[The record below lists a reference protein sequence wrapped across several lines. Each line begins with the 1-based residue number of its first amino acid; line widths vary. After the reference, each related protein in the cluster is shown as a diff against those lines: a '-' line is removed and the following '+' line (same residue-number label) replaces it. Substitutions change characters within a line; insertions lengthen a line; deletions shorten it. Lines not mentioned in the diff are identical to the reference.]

1 MRNILSYKK
10 LVACCLLLAFL
21 LACAACGSEKNAPV
35 KSASGDADKAAPK
48 ELRVCSSLGED
59 ITQLLANDFAGQSGM
74 TVSVQYLPAGSL
86 AQRQQFLRA
95 GGFDV
100 WLGGTAE
107 EYYLA
112 HREKLLE
119 PYLARES
126 YKAPVTLRN
135 KDGHWTSLYLGYI
148 GLISNKEKLHR
159 FRLYAPETWDEL
171 LEPQL
176 AGEIAVPDYNAGGA
190 SYGMLTSI
198 WQMRGK
204 PEALQYAARFN
215 AQRPQLT
222 PDAAAAAN
230 LVYSGQ
236 KTVAVVPLAYALAL
250 EAQHPHLF
258 ATVIKDANR
267 NLLTGAALLAQAP
280 NPQGGRQFL
289 DYLMSDESEALLKTN
304 GYPYLWH
311 VKNYPD
317 NVGRKELIGRV
328 QVPVDDLGWTSVYK
342 SEVIRQWNE
351 AR

>member
-1 MRNILSYKK
+1 MLDNLYRKK
-10 LVACCLLLAFL
+10 FIPILLLCLAAL
-21 LACAACGSEKNAPV
+21 LCISCGSEK
-35 KSASGDADKAAPK
+35 DARQEQKQKPL

-59 ITQLLANDFAGQSGM
+59 ITKLLAEDFARQSKLPV
-74 TVSVQYLPAGSL
+74 TVQYLPAGSL
-86 AQRQQFLRA
+86 EQRQQFLRS
-95 GGFDV
+95 GSFDV

-126 YKAPVTLRN
+126 YKVPVTLRN

-148 GLISNKEKLHR
+148 GLISNKEKLHN

-171 LEPQL
+171 LEPKL
-176 AGEIAVPDYNAGGA
+176 ADGIVVPDYNAGGP

-204 PEALQYAARFN
+204 QAALAYAAKFN
-215 AQRPQLT
+215 AQRPQL
-222 PDAAAAAN
+222 AAGPAEAADM
-230 LVYSGQ
+230 VYKGQ
-236 KTVAVVPLAYALAL
+236 KTVAVVPLAYALVL
-250 EAQHPHLF
+250 EARHPHLF

-267 NLLTGAALLAQAP
+267 NLLTGAALLAKAP

-289 DYLMSDESEALLKTN
+289 DYLMSDESEALLKSS

-351 AR
+351 AK